1 MIKLSRRWRVDSIK
15 IAGYLNLARK
25 SNNLIIGTENLK
37 KYNKKLYLIILSKT
51 AGKTACA
58 VAQKQKERTECEVV
72 VADIDLAEILN
83 INNCQIVA
91 LKNKGFADMVI
102 QNLD

>member
-1 MIKLSRRWRVDSIK
+1 MDSSK
-15 IAGYLNLARK
+15 IAAYLNLARK

-37 KYNKKLYLIILSKT
+37 KYNKKLYLIILTKT
-51 AGKTACA
+51 AGKTAEA
-58 VAQKQKERTECEVV
+58 VAQKQKERTQCEVV
-72 VADIDLAEILN
+72 AENIDLAEILN

-102 QNLD
+102 QNL

>member
-1 MIKLSRRWRVDSIK
+1 MDNTK

-37 KYNKKLYLIILSKT
+37 KYNKKLYLIVLSKT
-51 AGKTACA
+51 AGKNAGA
-58 VAQKQKERTECEVV
+58 VAEKQKERTDCEIV